1 MFLGGGNGKVLTAI
15 LSANPTMKGILFDQP
30 FAVDG
35 ARSRIEAEAI
45 AERCEII
52 GGDFFGALPPGA
64 DAYIQSISHDFP
76 MIERS
81 RY

>member
-1 MFLGGGNGKVLTAI
+1 
-15 LSANPTMKGILFDQP
+15 MKGILFDQP
-30 FAVDG
+30 LAVDG
-35 ARSRIEAEAI
+35 ARPRIEAEAI

-52 GGDFFGALPPGA
+52 GGDFFDAVPPPGA
-64 DAYIQSISHDFP
+64 DAYILKSISHDLT